1 MVNCTLFRCGKHLK
15 RVIIADD
22 KYRQKLV
29 QLLMKT
35 IMYGWSYVVKKLG
48 NEITTNARAENVV
61 EIVAIK
67 RNTIMYGSIFCREI
81 TSI

>member
-1 MVNCTLFRCGKHLK
+1 
-15 RVIIADD
+15 
-22 KYRQKLV
+22 
-29 QLLMKT
+29 
-35 IMYGWSYVVKKLG
+35 MYGWSYVVKKLG

-81 TSI
+81 TSIQYKQGYFVSDGNCFAVARKDGRDGWRDLIY